1 MADTPQEAVTS
12 LDELLRILSARLEAN
27 NEQMAARLEAN
38 NEQMAARLDAIDN
51 RVRNLDNR
59 VREVESHHR
68 AFPPGVATPSR
79 ALVTTPPARAQT
91 TAANPPPMHTPL
103 PAPHQAMAMPLT
115 TPVRY
120 PAPTMPPATPTR
132 AFHPAGIS
140 TGELVEP
147 RKPTDLPL
155 YRPRGKEKE
164 NVYTDAENF
173 IEAYEI
179 ILDAYRIEKDTY
191 GVRWL
196 PAHLAPD
203 EYRNLANR
211 TPERRL
217 PPSWERTRQL
227 FVDTFAPPVAP
238 YQHLQELSTIRFRP
252 KDDIIAF
259 INRFDRLRTK
269 AELGPHNKLA
279 VEAYYQALPKD
290 LRNLVLMQERGS
302 RPRKPTIQ
310 ELYRWTQ
317 EAYADYCR
325 LAGLNEFPRIII
337 PSEENANRRRRETD
351 GDRRANSPAPHNR
364 VREIR
369 QDRANQWGRPMD
381 SRERRLG
388 GGSNPHRH
396 SANDA
401 TARHE
406 GPMRGRTT
414 TDDRKRHA
422 TMSWLL

>member
-1 MADTPQEAVTS
+1 MNNQQPSAETNPRTTS
-12 LDELLRILSARLEAN
+12 GLDEILRALSELGGRLDAN
-27 NEQMAARLEAN
+27 NEQMAALEGRLTE
-38 NEQMAARLDAIDN
+38 RLDANNNRIEGRLNMIENHVRTLDD

-59 VREVESHHR
+59 VRVVESHQR
-68 AFPPGVATPSR
+68 AFPPGVATTSR

-103 PAPHQAMAMPLT
+103 PVPHQAAVMPPT
-115 TPVRY
+115 TPVWY

-132 AFHPAGIS
+132 AFQPAGMS

-147 RKPTDLPL
+147 RKPADLPL

-290 LRNLVLMQERGS
+290 LRNLVLMQER
-302 RPRKPTIQ
+302 
-310 ELYRWTQ
+310 
-317 EAYADYCR
+317 
-325 LAGLNEFPRIII
+325 
-337 PSEENANRRRRETD
+337 
-351 GDRRANSPAPHNR
+351 
-364 VREIR
+364 
-369 QDRANQWGRPMD
+369 
-381 SRERRLG
+381 
-388 GGSNPHRH
+388 
-396 SANDA
+396 
-401 TARHE
+401 
-406 GPMRGRTT
+406 
-414 TDDRKRHA
+414 
-422 TMSWLL
+422 